1 MMRKAIGC
9 LAFLLGAGCVLGFAS
24 KPDGAKPQKLIKVT
38 LECEKKFAVAPL
50 LRIGADVVNLG
61 GRAKNAKEGTKR
73 MTFECLPGAMVSLTS
88 KEAKSKIDAFLTVL
102 PEDDGKTVQLRFEE
116 RAFYKNNTLCM
127 IEFPDTQDAK
137 DLAKQ
142 LDALKRTKKGKDRAG
157 LMVGLEFGRRQ
168 PADPSR
174 AQGLGSGPYH
184 GKDSGYNY
192 HGKDSGYKEPP
203 RRGLSEGGSRGRRG
217 GTETIDDR

>member
-1 MMRKAIGC
+1 MMREAIGC
-9 LAFLLGAGCVLGFAS
+9 LAVLLGAGCVLGFAG
-24 KPDGAKPQKLIKVT
+24 KPDDAKPQKLIKVT
-38 LECEKKFAVAPL
+38 LECEKEFAVAPL
-50 LRIGADVVNLG
+50 LSIGADVVNPG

-137 DLAKQ
+137 DVAKQ
-142 LDALKRTKKGKDRAG
+142 LDVLKRTKKGKDRGG
-157 LMVGLEFGRRQ
+157 LMVGLEFGAGSLPILQELKGWERALSWKRFRIQRASPTRSFRRWL
-168 PADPSR
+168 ARSKRWNRD
-174 AQGLGSGPYH
+174 
-184 GKDSGYNY
+184 
-192 HGKDSGYKEPP
+192 E
-203 RRGLSEGGSRGRRG
+203 
-217 GTETIDDR
+217 